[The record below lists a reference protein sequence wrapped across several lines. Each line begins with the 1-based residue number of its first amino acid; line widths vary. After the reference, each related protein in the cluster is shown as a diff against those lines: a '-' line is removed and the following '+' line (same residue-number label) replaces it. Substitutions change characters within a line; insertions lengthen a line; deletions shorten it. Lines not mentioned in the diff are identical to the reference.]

1 MQMFL
6 FCYRAPKNYS
16 PGGSD
21 VMGAWNSWFQ
31 ALGASVVDSGNPVFD
46 RSTLGNCDSST
57 ELGGYS
63 LITAED
69 LEAAV
74 ALAEGCPFLQN
85 GGGVEVGELTLLN
98 PASLVTT
105 VEDHT
110 QAIGGV

>member
-6 FCYRAPKNYS
+6 FCYRAPMNYS

-21 VMGAWNSWFQ
+21 V
-31 ALGASVVDSGNPVFD
+31 
-46 RSTLGNCDSST
+46 
-57 ELGGYS
+57 
-63 LITAED
+63 I
-69 LEAAV
+69 
-74 ALAEGCPFLQN
+74 LQN

-98 PASLVTT
+98 PTSLVTS